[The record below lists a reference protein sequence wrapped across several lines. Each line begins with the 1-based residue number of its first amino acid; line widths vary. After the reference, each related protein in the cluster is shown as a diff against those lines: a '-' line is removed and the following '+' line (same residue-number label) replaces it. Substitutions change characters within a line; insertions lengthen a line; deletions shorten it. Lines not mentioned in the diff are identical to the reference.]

1 MGKILTPMPTRRPTP
16 IPTPHKKKRPAPRF
30 DTLVAAYPLIAVLV
44 KFLSDCYAVV
54 DAADPAA
61 LTAFIQRYRDSEIGP
76 LATYVAGLQQDYE
89 AVANSLRYPDISNG
103 PLEGVNSR
111 IKMKHR
117 RGAGRAGIELLNA
130 YNVLRVEDL
139 VG

>member
-1 MGKILTPMPTRRPTP
+1 M
-16 IPTPHKKKRPAPRF
+16 
-30 DTLVAAYPLIAVLV
+30 AVLV
-44 KFLSDCYAVV
+44 EFLSDCYGVV

-61 LTAFIQRYRDSEIGP
+61 LTAFIQRYQDSEIGP

-103 PLEGVNSR
+103 PLEGMNSR

-117 RGAGRAGIELLNA
+117 RAGGRAGIELLNA
-130 YNVLRVEDL
+130 YNVLNAGDL
-139 VG
+139 TGIASHSTV

>member
-1 MGKILTPMPTRRPTP
+1 M
-16 IPTPHKKKRPAPRF
+16 
-30 DTLVAAYPLIAVLV
+30 
-44 KFLSDCYAVV
+44 KFLSDCYAV
-54 DAADPAA
+54 DPAA

-89 AVANSLRYPDISNG
+89 AVANSLRYPDISSG
-103 PLEGVNSR
+103 PLEVVNSR

-117 RGAGRAGIELLNA
+117 RGAGRAGIELINA